1 MADDMLRFWQTTP
14 LSEMSKEQWE
24 SLCDGC
30 GKCCLH
36 KLRDDETDE
45 IYFTNVA
52 CRLLDLHSCHC
63 SSYETRFRKVPDCVS
78 LTPDIL
84 TTIDW
89 LPPSCAYILIRDG
102 QDLPDWHPL
111 RSGSAESVHEAG
123 ISARDKIISERKAGL
138 LEDHMVEWP
147 ADIPPGVARNR
158 RKRNTH
164 KPSK

>member
-52 CRLLDLHSCHC
+52 CRLLDLHSCRC

-89 LPPSCAYILIRDG
+89 LPPSCAYRVLAEG
-102 QDLPDWHPL
+102 KNLPVWHPL
-111 RSGSAESVHEAG
+111 RTGSKSAMHAERISVRHIAVRE
-123 ISARDKIISERKAGL
+123 SEVRDW
-138 LEDHMVEWP
+138 EDH
-147 ADIPPGVARNR
+147 IINR
-158 RKRNTH
+158 PHR
-164 KPSK
+164 